1 MGLLST
7 LSDIAS
13 GVSSVG
19 SIASGV
25 KGVAGLLG
33 FGGNPQKQ
41 QLKYQKQL
49 LDYQNKLNRENATV
63 DYQRQRQ
70 ITADAPLLDKIGMKQ
85 AGINTSQGSTSANA
99 SSAPQISSP
108 SVPSPLPTQS
118 SIDAQYAQM
127 ANSPIQG
134 LNAQLVKAQI
144 DNLVQKTR
152 SEKTAADR
160 AQYDFENWKEHQIKY
175 INMDLLN
182 KALLSRYNAEVANAQ
197 SRNRI
202 SFEEWLAE
210 NDGQRL
216 KAEYSN
222 KLSILSTEAARTSF
236 DYNKAVEFK
245 PLEFEK
251 LKEDVNNLLRNN
263 ELLHEKTV
271 QQKIINRFNSMG
283 IGISNDFLGTAIA
296 ALGSGNAG
304 NLAASLVNGICD
316 FFSSLIDTVIDKIRP
331 SWTK

>member
-7 LSDIAS
+7 LSNVAS

-19 SIASGV
+19 SITSGI

-33 FGGNPQKQ
+33 LGGNAQKQ
-41 QLKYQKQL
+41 QVEYQKQL
-49 LDYQNKLNRENATV
+49 IDYQNKLNRENAAV

-70 ITADAPLLDKIGMKQ
+70 MTSDAPLLDKIGMKQ

-108 SVPSPLPTQS
+108 AAPSALSPQS

-127 ANSPIQG
+127 ANNPNQG
-134 LNAQLVKAQI
+134 LNAELVKAQI
-144 DNLVQKTR
+144 DNLIEKTR

-160 AQYDFENWKEHQIKY
+160 AKYDFDNWKENQVKY

-182 KALLSRYNAEVANAQ
+182 KALLTRYNAEVEHSH

-202 SFEEWLAE
+202 AFEEWLAE
-210 NDGQRL
+210 DDGQRL
-216 KAEYSN
+216 KDEYTN
-222 KLSILSTEAARTSF
+222 KLSLLSNEVARTEF
-236 DYNKAVEFK
+236 DFNKAKQFK
-245 PLEFEK
+245 PVEFEK
-251 LKEDVNNLLRNN
+251 LKAEVQSLLRNN
-263 ELLHEKTV
+263 ELVHEKTL
-271 QQKIINRFNSMG
+271 QQRIINRFNSMG
-283 IGISNDFLGTAIA
+283 IGISSDFLGTAIA

-304 NLAASLVNGICD
+304 KLADSLVSGISD
-316 FFSSLIDTVIDKIRP
+316 FFTGLIDTVIDKILP
-331 SWTK
+331 SWHK

>member
-25 KGVAGLLG
+25 KGVSNLLG
-33 FGGNPQKQ
+33 FGGDELKKQ
-41 QLKYQKQL
+41 YKYQKKL
-49 LDYQNKLNRENATV
+49 LEYQNQINRENATL
-63 DYQRQRQ
+63 DYERQRQ
-70 ITADAPLLDKIGMKQ
+70 ITSDAPLLDKIGMKQ
-85 AGINTSQGSTSANA
+85 AGFNISQGSTSAHA

-108 SVPSPLPTQS
+108 SVPSPLPTQA

-127 ANSPIQG
+127 ANPVNQG

-160 AQYDFENWKEHQIKY
+160 AQYDFENWKDNQIKY

-182 KALLSRYNAEVANAQ
+182 KALLSRYNAEVANVH

-210 NDGQRL
+210 NDGQLL
-216 KAEYSN
+216 KQEYTN

-245 PLEFEK
+245 PVEFEK
-251 LKEDVNNLLRNN
+251 LKEEVNNLLRNN
-263 ELLHEKTV
+263 ELLHEKTE

-283 IGISNDFLGTAIA
+283 IGISSDFLGTAIA
-296 ALGSGNAG
+296 ALGSGNSAK
-304 NLAASLVNGICD
+304 LAESLVSGLTD
-316 FFSSLIDTVIDKIRP
+316 FFGSLIDTVIDKIRP
-331 SWTK
+331 SWTR

>member
-7 LSDIAS
+7 LSGIAS

-19 SIASGV
+19 SIASGI
-25 KGVAGLLG
+25 KGVSNLLG
-33 FGGNPQKQ
+33 FGGDDLKKQ
-41 QLKYQKQL
+41 YKYQKKL
-49 LDYQNKLNRENATV
+49 LEYQNQINRENATV
-63 DYQRQRQ
+63 DYERQRQ
-70 ITADAPLLDKIGMKQ
+70 MTADAPLLDKIGMKQ
-85 AGINTSQGSTSANA
+85 AAINTSQGSTSAHA

-108 SVPSPLPTQS
+108 SVPSPLPTQA

-127 ANSPIQG
+127 ANNVNQG
-134 LNAQLVKAQI
+134 LNAELVQAQI

-160 AQYDFENWKEHQIKY
+160 AQYDFDNWKENQIKY
-175 INMDLLN
+175 INIDLLN
-182 KALLSRYNAEVANAQ
+182 KALISRYNAEVSSAE
-197 SRNRI
+197 SRNKI
-202 SFEEWLAE
+202 SYQEWLSE

-216 KAEYSN
+216 KQDFEN
-222 KLSILSTEAARTSF
+222 KLNLLSTQLEQTRF
-236 DYNKAVEFK
+236 DYNKAKEFK
-245 PLEFEK
+245 PVEFEK
-251 LKEDVNNLLRNN
+251 LKQEVNSLIRNN
-263 ELLHEKTV
+263 ELIHEKTE

-283 IGISNDFLGTAIA
+283 IGISNDLLGTAIA

-304 NLAASLVNGICD
+304 KLADSLTNGISD